1 MNAPRISLRMNPDVI
16 ARMVIW
22 LWLLGLSVVVML
34 GFRTVNQLA
43 EQVQSTVE
51 SQQVLALETRVAEL
65 ANNIQALEA
74 KPASATTAALQDVQ
88 QTLHARLAQIEQ
100 GLSAFVTTDALQTLR
115 DEITQINTQLKARQ
129 AAARAAPPAPPR
141 RPAKP
146 AVVTPQP
153 EPFPYRVV
161 GVELRA
167 GLRSIL
173 IAPATG
179 AVAANQIQVVLP
191 GDALGSWHLQAIDG
205 NTAVFQ
211 SGEQIRRMTIPSGS
225 E

>member
-1 MNAPRISLRMNPDVI
+1 MNAPRISLRMNPGVI

-22 LWLLGLSVVVML
+22 LWLLGLSAVVML

-51 SQQVLALETRVAEL
+51 SQQVLALDARITEL
-65 ANNIQALEA
+65 AASIQTLET
-74 KPASATTAALQDVQ
+74 KPEPATAAALQDVQ
-88 QTLHARLAQIEQ
+88 QTLHARIAQIEQ
-100 GLSAFVTTDALQTLR
+100 GLTAFATADDVQALRNELGQV
-115 DEITQINTQLKARQ
+115 KARQ
-129 AAARAAPPAPPR
+129 AAVRAAPPAPR
-141 RPAKP
+141 RPAPKP
-146 AVVTPQP
+146 AVVAPQP

-167 GLRSIL
+167 GLRSVL
-173 IAPATG
+173 VAPVTSGFSAD
-179 AVAANQIQVVLP
+179 QMQVLLP
-191 GDALGSWHLQAIDG
+191 GDVIGVWRLQEIEN

-211 SGEQIRRMTIPSGS
+211 FGEQIRQMAIPGGS

>member
-1 MNAPRISLRMNPDVI
+1 MSAPRISLRMNPDVI

-22 LWLLGLSVVVML
+22 LWLLGLSVVAML

-51 SQQVLALETRVAEL
+51 SQQVLALEARVAEL
-65 ANNIQALEA
+65 AASIQALEA
-74 KPASATTAALQDVQ
+74 KPAPATATALQDVQ
-88 QTLHARLAQIEQ
+88 QTLRAQLTQIEQ
-100 GLSAFVTTDALQTLR
+100 GLSVFATTDAVQALR
-115 DEITQINTQLKARQ
+115 DEIEQVKARQ
-129 AAARAAPPAPPR
+129 AVARAAPPSAAR
-141 RPAKP
+141 RSSPKP

-167 GLRSIL
+167 GLRSVL
-173 IAPATG
+173 VAPAAG

-191 GDALGSWHLQAIDG
+191 GDALGTWRLQSIDG

-211 SGEQIRRMTIPSGS
+211 SGEQIRRMAIPSGS